1 MKRLLT
7 IGLSLALLFALF
19 AATGCARISY
29 EFESKHFMAPHPTTL
44 FIGEEYCE
52 SICISPW
59 ALVMLP
65 GELLA
70 DVIFMPMELF
80 RRSYHAISPPL
91 TEYIHKNDLE
101 GLERKLKNGA
111 DPNAVSTRNYWEDRA
126 KPPMVY
132 AKFKHNFEAIKI
144 LAKYGAKATPELFNW
159 GADRFNIYQFI
170 FDSGIADDIDFSAN
184 NKDIVIRWTRYI
196 LFPSRRDEL
205 DAISSCIAHALEHGA
220 SPNELD
226 NDGLN
231 GRITA
236 LDLLARPEV
245 NGIDVSVLV
254 KIMKE
259 HGALTYDEL
268 VKIRPELP
276 NAKVIP

>member
-1 MKRLLT
+1 MRRLLT

-29 EFESKHFMAPHPTTL
+29 EFESKHFMAPDPTTL

-52 SICISPW
+52 HLLPSPL
-59 ALVMLP
+59 AFIMLP

-80 RRSYHAISPPL
+80 RRSYHALFPPL
-91 TEYIHKNDLE
+91 TEYIYKFDFE
-101 GLERKLKNGA
+101 GLERKLKDGA
-111 DPNAVSTRNYWEDRA
+111 DPNAVSTRNYWKDRA
-126 KPPMVY
+126 KPPLVY
-132 AKFKHNFEAIKI
+132 AKARGALEATRI
-144 LAKYGAKATPELFNW
+144 LAKYGAKATPELFSW

-170 FDSGIADDIDFSAN
+170 FDSGIADDIDFSAD

-196 LFPSRRDEL
+196 LSTGRRDEL
-205 DAISSCIAHALEHGA
+205 DAISSCIAQALNHGA

-226 NDGLN
+226 SEGLYD
-231 GRITA
+231 RTTA
-236 LDLLARPEV
+236 LDLLARAEL
-245 NGIDVSVLV
+245 NGVDVSGLV
-254 KIMKE
+254 KIMKD

-268 VKIRPELP
+268 VKIHPELP
-276 NAKVIP
+276 TSP